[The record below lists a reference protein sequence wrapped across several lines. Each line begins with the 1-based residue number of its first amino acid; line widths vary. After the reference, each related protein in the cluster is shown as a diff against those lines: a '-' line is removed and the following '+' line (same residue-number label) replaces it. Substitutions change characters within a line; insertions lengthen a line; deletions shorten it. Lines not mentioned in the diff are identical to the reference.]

1 MGTWDLGKYLPKI
14 FFLLSCHLFYTDISA
29 TSLTSRNS
37 VGCVGDSVKVSPL
50 LNLQDTKYRIAMRQ
64 AGLGGTDKK
73 YPALNCMCINVVLLC
88 WIILIS
94 KLVLYSPVEPVDT
107 KNILSLAPTG
117 ALYVT
122 DCDSIGPQ
130 SALDVIAVLLFMNSI
145 KGQDPNI
152 ATSEKSQAITPFNF
166 FFYYSNY
173 SGS

>member
-1 MGTWDLGKYLPKI
+1 M
-14 FFLLSCHLFYTDISA
+14 
-29 TSLTSRNS
+29 
-37 VGCVGDSVKVSPL
+37 GCVGDSVKVSPL

-88 WIILIS
+88 WIFLIS

-107 KNILSLAPTG
+107 KNILSLPPTG
-117 ALYVT
+117 ALYVTDWLT

-152 ATSEKSQAITPFNF
+152 ATSEKSQAITPFHF
-166 FFYYSNY
+166 FFTILTILAFITRILLSLDNFYHITWITK
-173 SGS
+173 